1 MHPTAIQKD
10 IQQIETALEKLSH
23 LSHNQHSI
31 LGYNPK
37 EMEQLAAKIVNEYSL
52 NQPPSGASIKVIL
65 ETIKKELQIEAS
77 YRQNDSNSPNNF
89 RP

>member
-1 MHPTAIQKD
+1 MHPTTIQKD
-10 IQQIETALEKLSH
+10 IQQIDTALQTLSH
-23 LSHNQHSI
+23 LSHSQHSI
-31 LGYNPK
+31 LEYNPK
-37 EMEQLAAKIVNEYSL
+37 EMEQRAAKIVNEYGL